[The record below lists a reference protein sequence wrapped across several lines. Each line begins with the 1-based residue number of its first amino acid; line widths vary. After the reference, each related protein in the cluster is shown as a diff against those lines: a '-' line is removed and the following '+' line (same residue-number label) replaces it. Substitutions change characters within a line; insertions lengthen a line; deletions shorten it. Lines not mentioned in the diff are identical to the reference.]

1 MMITS
6 RMLVLAWHVSRGLAG
21 DLSFMHYVDLIL
33 GSYSWDLL
41 KFHTLSINLDTCN
54 ALFFDM

>member
-1 MMITS
+1 MF
-6 RMLVLAWHVSRGLAG
+6 LAG
-21 DLSFMHYVDLIL
+21 DLSFMHYVDFIL
-33 GSYSWDLL
+33 GSYSGDLL